1 MPWLDDLGIAFAI
14 WLVAIAIFWA
24 LPRAM
29 FPEPPGRNI
38 LLRFF
43 GRFTRIV
50 LLTSAAV
57 PGLASLHIL
66 NAATVG
72 GLYALV
78 FSALWVRRN
87 GFSISALQRWFLVK
101 IAQVENWYS
110 RKAWKGCFQF
120 RKQLLISQRGA
131 YMLPILGTVAVVLLL
146 ITEVLLWWP
155 IHNLRFAYPD
165 AYVQLLRVR
174 QLLHDAQPFAQP
186 LVVPSICTSV
196 ASLGSVDAMQVIRF
210 LPPLLDILL
219 AIAGGVAMAAV
230 FRSNWVGVFTS
241 FVLGCYTQGSV
252 VSEGLIGTFF
262 VLLGIAFLADYYHH
276 LHRVSLYDALY
287 VFALLA
293 LSPPQAFPRQIA
305 LTLVLSCALGF
316 VARSAHRWLPAYH
329 LEPLLPLLLMA
340 GVFIGAPPAFP
351 HPHFLEYEATARES
365 LRIAA
370 TFEGQ
375 HWAIVAPTEQFSET
389 FGLGQYEDLYQ
400 FVNEYHD
407 RVGDP
412 AFHFPYKTV
421 LVFVEK
427 RPFQYFA
434 SEPTTVAF
442 SILTD
447 PTYRN
452 YRSPA
457 GRSSLELATMK
468 LCEIY
473 ADVHPSRVFYED
485 KNLRIYEF
493 SRD

>member
-186 LVVPSICTSV
+186 LVVPS
-196 ASLGSVDAMQVIRF
+196 
-210 LPPLLDILL
+210 
-219 AIAGGVAMAAV
+219 AAV
-230 FRSNWVGVFTS
+230 GHFVGHRGGSCDGGS
-241 FVLGCYTQGSV
+241 FS
-252 VSEGLIGTFF
+252 
-262 VLLGIAFLADYYHH
+262 
-276 LHRVSLYDALY
+276 
-287 VFALLA
+287 
-293 LSPPQAFPRQIA
+293 
-305 LTLVLSCALGF
+305 
-316 VARSAHRWLPAYH
+316 
-329 LEPLLPLLLMA
+329 
-340 GVFIGAPPAFP
+340 
-351 HPHFLEYEATARES
+351 
-365 LRIAA
+365 
-370 TFEGQ
+370 
-375 HWAIVAPTEQFSET
+375 
-389 FGLGQYEDLYQ
+389 
-400 FVNEYHD
+400 
-407 RVGDP
+407 
-412 AFHFPYKTV
+412 
-421 LVFVEK
+421 
-427 RPFQYFA
+427 
-434 SEPTTVAF
+434 
-442 SILTD
+442 
-447 PTYRN
+447 
-452 YRSPA
+452 
-457 GRSSLELATMK
+457 
-468 LCEIY
+468 
-473 ADVHPSRVFYED
+473 
-485 KNLRIYEF
+485 
-493 SRD
+493 